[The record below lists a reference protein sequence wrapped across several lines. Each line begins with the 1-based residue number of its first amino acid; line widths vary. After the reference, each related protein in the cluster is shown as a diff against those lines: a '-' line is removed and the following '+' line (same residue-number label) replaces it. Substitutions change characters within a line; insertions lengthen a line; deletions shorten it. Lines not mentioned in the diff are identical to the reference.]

1 MSLQN
6 ISLRRWNVPWITPSL
21 RKLIRKKQRSY
32 NLAKKTN
39 DRQDWKKFKD
49 LRKASKHKLAEARNN
64 YVLNLLDSPDEAS
77 PPKISKRF
85 WSYIKSTRK
94 DNLGVGTLKS
104 GDTEIVNSEQKA
116 EKLSDQ
122 FASVFTDENLFNIP
136 NMGPSTITD
145 IPPLKFDVSGI
156 TSLLRNI
163 KVPLRRKFLFLF
175 SPFSRS
181 NPFYEYVIAK
191 LAIN

>member
-1 MSLQN
+1 M
-6 ISLRRWNVPWITPSL
+6 W
-21 RKLIRKKQRSY
+21 
-32 NLAKKTN
+32 
-39 DRQDWKKFKD
+39 
-49 LRKASKHKLAEARNN
+49 LAEARNN
-64 YVLNLLDSPDEAS
+64 YVLNLLDSPDEAPS

-116 EKLSDQ
+116 EVLSDQ

-156 TSLLRNI
+156 TSLYLLLGSKRSCDSHCPISSLYFYSIIAN
-163 KVPLRRKFLFLF
+163 R
-175 SPFSRS
+175 SR
-181 NPFYEYVIAK
+181 PK
-191 LAIN
+191 